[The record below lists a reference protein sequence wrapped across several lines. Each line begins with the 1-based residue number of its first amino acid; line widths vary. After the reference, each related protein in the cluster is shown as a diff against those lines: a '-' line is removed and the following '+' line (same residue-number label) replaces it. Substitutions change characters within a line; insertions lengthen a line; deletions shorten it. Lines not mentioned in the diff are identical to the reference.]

1 MIPRLFALGLLLTF
15 ASCTTTPRPQG
26 EKDVIS
32 RWSAPPLPRAVSV
45 RDGRTGEVVSFE
57 VFLDAI
63 AKADVVFLGE
73 SHTDETTH
81 RLELAV
87 YEGLLARRKG
97 DVVLSMEM
105 FERDV
110 QADVN
115 AYLGGEIDERTF
127 LDRARPWGTYR
138 TAYRP
143 LIERAKSSKGPVV
156 AANFPKPLRRKI
168 AMEGPEVLDSLEETE
183 ARLAPAELFPNT
195 PAYWRRVDNA
205 VRSHRVMAGR
215 GGSDDSRL
223 YSTQSLWDNAMGD
236 ACATALEEHPG
247 HVVLH
252 VNGGFH
258 TAYWD
263 GTVHQLLRRRPQTKV
278 VTVSV
283 SPTMNPNVAELSGTP
298 VADYV
303 VFAESRAT
311 DASDR
316 AWSVTVARKQKYR
329 FRLPEGATDEDPVP
343 LLIWLPDAG
352 FTASDGMDLWKDR
365 LGVEVAIA
373 VLEAP
378 FRAIQEDLS
387 RGGRWFWPDTFASDV
402 GSLLVSAERIWGYLL
417 RNYPIDPVRV
427 CVAGEGTG
435 ATVVASIGLL
445 TGRMDI
451 EAVAFEPSRY
461 AKIKDFALPLP
472 ELQGDE
478 PAPDRSLRVVIRDGG
493 GKWWSEELGEYAA
506 IGLDASIL
514 EASDDPWTM
523 EQDAENILRAAMG
536 LETRPAMDTKERR
549 YILTENDS
557 PRGRQW
563 ARLRALRTAARDGVP
578 VAVLEAPP
586 EGDGARRIP
595 TEIRAEAFAAEG
607 ALPPCPG
614 PFGGTTV
621 LVLPGDLPIPEVR
634 AWEALMEDDPLTKRS
649 RFLRMR
655 IATATGERSLPAV
668 LEVLRSEGRENI
680 LIVPALF
687 CADGTWMG
695 TLKRSVV
702 ALEDQM
708 TLQWLP
714 GLGGRDVPTASTS
727 EASPQTPVRH
737 TLSVVLTPD
746 VHRLEVEDTIE
757 LPRALSKAGSE
768 FTLDADLAVSD
779 SEPPVTRSSTDN
791 DSLARYTLDADATEG
806 ELRISYSGTID
817 HGLSDQKEEYTRGFR
832 ESRGILGTEGVYLHG
847 DSAWIPKFNESL
859 IRFDLTVQAPADWHV
874 ISQGNGTSRGED
886 GLARW
891 DSGGLLEQVYL
902 VGGPLVVEK
911 DAAGAVETLVY
922 LHERDDALSRKYL
935 DATARYIEMYRKLI
949 GPYPY
954 GKFALVENFWETGY
968 GMPSFTLL
976 GPRVIRFPFILHSSY
991 PHEILHNWWGNS
1003 VFVDYETGNWCEG
1016 LTAYLADHLI
1026 QEQRG
1031 RGTEYRRGALQKY
1044 RNYVK
1049 EGRDFPLSE
1058 FRSRHSAATEAVGYG
1073 KSLMTFHML
1082 RRDIGDDAFRAGL
1095 TRFYRKNRGKH
1106 ASFDDIRTVFE
1117 SVVDKDLSPF
1127 FSQWIDRA
1135 GAPALSVNDVSF
1147 DPSGGGFTITGTLG
1161 QTQQTEPF
1169 ALNVPIHVQ
1178 TDQGLETFV
1187 VHTADSHHRFEL
1199 AVKSRP
1205 LSLGVDPM
1213 FDIFRHL
1220 DPRETPPSIGQLF
1233 GEPRVLAV
1241 LPESAGA
1248 EGAVNRY
1255 RELMESWQT
1264 EDHEIEIA
1272 SETRLESL
1280 PPDRAVWILGKDNRF
1295 ASDLIGST
1303 TGVSL
1308 GDSGGL
1314 LDLAGEHV
1322 PFAAHSTVV
1331 VFRHPE
1337 NLEKAIGWITV
1348 DPAAAFAGMS
1358 RKLPHYG
1365 KYSYLAF
1372 EGDEPTNIVKGQ
1384 WSTNNSPLV
1393 VNLAG
1398 DQGEGISGVV
1408 EERKALAELPPV
1420 FSRKS
1425 LMDHV
1430 TWLASPERAGRGL
1443 GTKEISEAAEYI
1455 RSSME
1460 SAGLVPGGDGGTWFQ
1475 RFTVAEGP
1483 NGAPVEAVN
1492 VVGVLPGSRAEWGDQ
1507 SFILSAHYDHLG
1519 LGWPDAHEGDQDEI
1533 HPGADDNASG
1543 VAVMLE
1549 LARNLA
1555 SEGGGSRNLVVVAF
1569 SAEENGR
1576 LGSRH
1581 YVENPHFPLQDIR
1594 GVINLDTV
1602 GRLFDGKIAIHGTGT
1617 ADEWQHIFRGCGFV
1631 TGIPSHNVPGSAEGS
1646 DQASFIER
1654 GIPGVQIFTGP
1665 HEDYHRPS
1673 DTADKIDGVGLVK
1686 VATFLKEAVTFMLE
1700 REAPLTVRIEGAT
1713 IHPHTAPHA
1722 QGGRKVLFGTVPD
1735 FAYQGEGVR
1744 IDSTVPDSPAARAG
1758 LVEGDVLVR
1767 LDETDLADLRAFSE
1781 FLKTLKPDQEVEA
1794 TVVRDGKKIS
1804 MKVIV
1809 KER

>member
-1 MIPRLFALGLLLTF
+1 MNRRLFALGLLLTL
-15 ASCTTTPRPQG
+15 ASCTTTPRPQS
-26 EKDVIS
+26 EKDGFAG
-32 RWSAPPLPRAVSV
+32 WSAPPLPRAVSV
-45 RDGRTGEVVSFE
+45 RDGRTGEVLTFAA
-57 VFLDAI
+57 FLDAI
-63 AKADVVFLGE
+63 AKADAVFLGE

-81 RLELAV
+81 RVELAV

-110 QADVN
+110 QAHVN
-115 AYLGGEIDERTF
+115 AYLAGEIDERTF
-127 LDRARPWGTYR
+127 LDRARPWGNYR

-143 LIERAKSSKGPVV
+143 LIERAKSSKRPVV
-156 AANFPKPLRRKI
+156 AANFPTPLRRKI
-168 AMEGPEVLDSLEETE
+168 AMKGPEVLESLEEAE

-195 PAYWRRVDNA
+195 PAYWRRADNA

-223 YSTQSLWDNAMGD
+223 YSTQSLWDNAMGE

-278 VTVSV
+278 VTVSI
-283 SPTMNPNVAELSGTP
+283 SPTLNPNVAELSGTP

-311 DASDR
+311 DVSGGT
-316 AWSVTVARKQKYR
+316 WSVTVGRKQAYR
-329 FRLPEGATDEDPVP
+329 FHLPEGSTDEDRVP
-343 LLIWLPDAG
+343 LLIWLPDDG
-352 FTASDGMDLWKDR
+352 VGASDGMDLWKDR
-365 LGVEVAIA
+365 LGVDGAIA
-373 VLEAP
+373 VLDAP

-387 RGGRWFWPDTFASDV
+387 KGGRWFWPDTFSSDV
-402 GSLLVSAERIWGYLL
+402 GSLIVSVERIWGYLL
-417 RNYPIDPVRV
+417 RNYPIDPGHV

-445 TGRMDI
+445 TDRMDI
-451 EAVAFEPSRY
+451 EAVAIEPGRY
-461 AKIKDFALPLP
+461 AKIRDFSLPLP
-472 ELQGDE
+472 EFQGDE
-478 PAPDRSLRVVIRDGG
+478 PAPDRSLRVVIRDGDV
-493 GKWWSEELGEYAA
+493 KWWSEELGAYAA

-523 EQDAENILRAAMG
+523 ERDAENLLRAAMG
-536 LETRPAMDTKERR
+536 LEARPAIDTKERR

-557 PRGRQW
+557 PRARQW
-563 ARLRALRTAARDGVP
+563 VRLRALRTAARDSVP
-578 VAVLEAPP
+578 VAVLDAPP
-586 EGDGARRIP
+586 ESDGAIRIP

-621 LVLPGDLPIPEVR
+621 LVLPDDLRSQEVR
-634 AWEALMEDDPLTKRS
+634 AWEALMEDDPLAKRS

-655 IATATGERSLPAV
+655 IATATGEGSLPVV
-668 LEVLRSEGRENI
+668 LETLRSEGRENI

-687 CADGTWMG
+687 CADGAWMR

-727 EASPQTPVRH
+727 EASAQTPVRH
-737 TLSVVLTPD
+737 SLSVMLTPET
-746 VHRLEVEDTIE
+746 HRLAVEDTIE
-757 LPRALSKAGSE
+757 LPLALSKAGSE
-768 FTLDADLAVSD
+768 FTLDADLVVSD
-779 SEPPVTRSSTDN
+779 SEPSITRSSTDN
-791 DSLARYTLDADATEG
+791 DAVARYTLDADATEG

-832 ESRGILGTEGVYLHG
+832 ESRGILGREGVYLHG
-847 DSAWIPKFNESL
+847 KSEWIPKFNEQL
-859 IRFDLTVQAPADWHV
+859 IRFDLDVQAPADWHV

-891 DSGGLLEQVYL
+891 GSGGLLEQVYL
-902 VGGPLVVEK
+902 VGGPLVVDK

-922 LHERDDALSRKYL
+922 LHDRDDALSRKYL

-954 GKFALVENFWETGY
+954 DKFALVENFWETGY

-976 GPRVIRFPFILHSSY
+976 GPKVVRFPFILHSSY

-1031 RGTEYRRGALQKY
+1031 KGTEYRRSALQKY

-1082 RRDIGDDAFRAGL
+1082 RRDIGDDAFRGGL
-1095 TRFYRKNRGKH
+1095 AKFYRKNRGKH

-1135 GAPALSVNDVSF
+1135 GAPALSLNDVSF
-1147 DPSGGGFTITGTLG
+1147 DVSADGFTITGTLG
-1161 QTQQTEPF
+1161 QTQQAEPF

-1187 VHTADSHHRFEL
+1187 VHTAVSTHRFEL

-1213 FDIFRHL
+1213 FDIFRQL

-1241 LPESAGA
+1241 LPGPAGA
-1248 EGAVNRY
+1248 EGGVSRY

-1264 EDHEIEIA
+1264 EDHEIEFA
-1272 SETRLESL
+1272 FETELESL

-1295 ASDLIGST
+1295 ASDLIAST
-1303 TGVSL
+1303 TGVSS
-1308 GDSGGL
+1308 GDSGAAI
-1314 LDLAGEHV
+1314 DLAGEHV
-1322 PFAAHSTVV
+1322 PLTEHSTVV

-1348 DPAAAFAGMS
+1348 DPAGALAGMS

-1384 WSTNNSPLV
+1384 WSANNSPLV
-1393 VNLAG
+1393 IHLAG
-1398 DQGEGISGVV
+1398 DQGERITGAV

-1420 FSRKS
+1420 FSRKT

-1430 TWLASPERAGRGL
+1430 AWLASPERAGRGL
-1443 GTKEISEAAEYI
+1443 GTKEIREAAEYI
-1455 RSSME
+1455 SRSME
-1460 SAGLVPGGDGGTWFQ
+1460 SAGLVPGGDDGTWFQ
-1475 RFTVAEGP
+1475 RFTVADGP
-1483 NGAPVEAVN
+1483 DGAPVEAVN
-1492 VVGVLPGSRAEWGDQ
+1492 VIGVLPGSRAEWGEQ
-1507 SFILSAHYDHLG
+1507 SLILSAHYDHLG
-1519 LGWPDAHEGDQDEI
+1519 LGWPDAHEGNQDKI

-1555 SEGGGSRNLVVVAF
+1555 SEGGGSRNLVVIAF

-1576 LGSRH
+1576 LGSKH
-1581 YVENPHFPLQDIR
+1581 YVENPRFPLQDVR

-1602 GRLFDGKIAIHGTGT
+1602 GRLFAGRIAIHGTGT
-1617 ADEWQHIFRGCGFV
+1617 ADEWQHVFRGCGFV
-1631 TGIPSHNVPGSAEGS
+1631 TGIPSQNVPASAEGS

-1654 GIPGVQIFTGP
+1654 GIPGVQIFTGA

-1673 DTADKIDGVGLVK
+1673 DTPDKIDGVGLVK

-1700 REAPLTVRIEGAT
+1700 REAPLTVRIEGASNQPQT
-1713 IHPHTAPHA
+1713 SPHG
-1722 QGGRKVLFGTVPD
+1722 GGRKILFGTVPD
-1735 FAYQGEGVR
+1735 FAFQGEGVR
-1744 IDSTVPDSPAARAG
+1744 IASTVQDSPAARAG
-1758 LVEGDVLVR
+1758 LVEGDILVR
-1767 LDETDLADLRAFSE
+1767 LDETDLADLRSFSE
-1781 FLKTLKPDQEVEA
+1781 FLRTLEPDQEVEA
-1794 TVVRDGKKIS
+1794 TVVRDGKKVS
-1804 MKVIV
+1804 MKVVV